1 MEKII
6 EIVKWISQNYLS
18 IANAL
23 LVVFGG
29 IAVLV
34 KMTPNL
40 TDDNIVK
47 SIIKFLGKI
56 TNKQL

>member
-34 KMTPNL
+34 KLTPSL
-40 TDDNIVK
+40 ADDNIVK
-47 SIIKFLGKI
+47 GIIKFLGKI